1 MKQLILWFVSRLFP
15 VWRAMGADPD
25 QLQAIVRVK
34 LTMDNRRS
42 FATLGRYGQRKAGEE
57 KNNQF
62 LIVLG
67 TYAFFGLF
75 TGLGMLAVPPREAM
89 FFPLTISFSYTMVFC
104 AMTLLSDFSS
114 LILDSADNQIVLPR
128 PVSSRTLLLARIV
141 HIAGYLF
148 SIALALSVVGLL
160 IVTFRF
166 GLLAGLVF
174 LAMNLLASVLMVFLT
189 NVFYL
194 LLMQFTSEERLR
206 EVINYFQIIIAVL
219 FYGSYQLL
227 PRLMRVENMT
237 ETLEWQNGYF
247 AIPSMWMAGAVD
259 MVIQSAYDARHLG
272 LLALAVVTPF
282 AGLWFMNRVLGPVF
296 NARLAGLE
304 QDSRPAILEER
315 TEKTG
320 SLMQRLSHILTNN
333 PLERAAF
340 GFIWRITNRD
350 RKFKLKTYPQMAFGL
365 VYIIFMTL
373 GNTKDVFGRSSFFY
387 LFALYYTGLF
397 VMTAQYQLSASDDY
411 KAAWVY
417 GTTPISR
424 PGEILSGGM
433 KALVVKLLVPFYA
446 LVAGYILFYFG
457 LEKADDVLL
466 AFVNSLNMTMVSA
479 LLSERRLP
487 FSMAQDVIQR
497 NNTARSLTVMVIL
510 TFIGAAHWGLSYIPY
525 GVWLAI
531 PLSMGVYWYLFR
543 RYRQTTWGQIALE

>member
-1 MKQLILWFVSRLFP
+1 MKQIILWLVAHLYP
-15 VWRAMGADPD
+15 VWRVLGANPD
-25 QLQAIVRVK
+25 QLKAIVSVK

-42 FATLGRYGQRKAGEE
+42 YATLGRYGQRKEGKE
-57 KNNQF
+57 KNSQF

-75 TGLGMLAVPPREAM
+75 TGLGMLLAPPKEAI
-89 FFPLTISFSYTMVFC
+89 FFPLTISFAYTMVFC

-114 LILDSADNQIVLPR
+114 LILDSSDNQIILPR
-128 PVSSRTLLLARIV
+128 PVSSRTLLMARIV

-148 SIALALSVVGLL
+148 SIALALSLVGLL
-160 IVTFRF
+160 VVAIRF
-166 GLLAGLVF
+166 GPLAGLMF
-174 LAMNLLASVLMVFLT
+174 LTMNVLAAMLMVFLT

-206 EVINYFQIIIAVL
+206 EIINYFQIIVAVL

-227 PRLMRVENMT
+227 PRLMNVENMT
-237 ETLEWQNGYF
+237 EALDWQNWFY
-247 AIPSMWMAGAVD
+247 ALPPMWMAGAVE
-259 MVIQSAYDARHLG
+259 MVIQPVFDPRHAV
-272 LLALAVVTPF
+272 LLVLAVATPF

-304 QDSRPAILEER
+304 QDSRPAQ
-315 TEKTG
+315 TESRNEKAS
-320 SLMQRLSHILTNN
+320 SLMQRLSDWLTNN

-365 VYIIFMTL
+365 VYIVFMTL
-373 GNTKDVFGRSSFFY
+373 GGSKDVFARSNFFY

-417 GTTPISR
+417 GSTPISR

-433 KALVVKLLVPFYA
+433 KALIVKLLIPFYA
-446 LVAGYILFYFG
+446 LVASYILLYFG
-457 LEKADDVLL
+457 LGKSGDVLL

-497 NNTARSLTVMVIL
+497 NNTARGLVVIVIL
-510 TFIGAAHWGLSYIPY
+510 TLVGAAHWGLSRVPY
-525 GVWLAI
+525 GVWGAVPFSL
-531 PLSMGVYWYLFR
+531 GVYWYQFR
-543 RYRQTTWGQIALE
+543 QYRRTTWSQIALE